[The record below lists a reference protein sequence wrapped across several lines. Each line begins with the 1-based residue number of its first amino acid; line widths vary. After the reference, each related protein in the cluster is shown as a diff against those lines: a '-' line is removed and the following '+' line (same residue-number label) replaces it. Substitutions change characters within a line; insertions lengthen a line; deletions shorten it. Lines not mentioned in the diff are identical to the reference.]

1 MTKIVSATIV
11 AIIILPSALSFSPLS
26 QTVGVGVTRNGSQSI
41 QRYARSSND
50 SSGPLVDQI
59 QPLTSPFLSL
69 TTKDDWKEWQ
79 YSFGRNG
86 LTDFL
91 PQFTSELSC
100 LTIDVTDGHHDPS
113 HIISDA
119 IKEDEDIDN
128 RRVDAVGDCGIH
140 VRNDNGDDDVSR
152 ASTSSITST
161 EAEQVGNFDCILD
174 SGVLNSVINSIPT
187 TVTWHSRNGPPA
199 LLDLVKLMTEATHAI
214 REFGIYVAI
223 TNKSIPDSTKQYLD
237 RMGEI
242 VGMEWMY
249 DLDGLSKEGYSV
261 NVARIYETRPVNM
274 KYVVDALTSSRAD
287 ADDDTTGYTNHLL
300 RP

>member
-26 QTVGVGVTRNGSQSI
+26 QTVGVARYAI

-50 SSGPLVDQI
+50 SSGPLVVDQI

-100 LTIDVTDGHHDPS
+100 LAIDVTDGHHDPS

-119 IKEDEDIDN
+119 IKDDDDIDN
-128 RRVDAVGDCGIH
+128 RMEDVVGDCGIH
-140 VRNDNGDDDVSR
+140 ARNDDGDDDVSR

-161 EAEQVGNFDCILD
+161 EVEQVGNFDCILD

-274 KYVVDALTSSRAD
+274 KYVVDALTSSCAEAD
-287 ADDDTTGYTNHLL
+287 EDTTGYINNHLL